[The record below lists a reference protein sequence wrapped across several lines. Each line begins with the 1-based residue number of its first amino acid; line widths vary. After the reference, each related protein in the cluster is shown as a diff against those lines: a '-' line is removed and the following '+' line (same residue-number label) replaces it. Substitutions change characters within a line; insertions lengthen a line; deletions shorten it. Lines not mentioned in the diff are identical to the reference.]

1 MIRYQ
6 RLAAGPAVLT
16 RAALVAAVIAG
27 GAVAPAFAAPLFD
40 AVGDATCIL
49 SGGGSCSVPYDIT
62 QINAVAS
69 GGNVVFHV
77 YLNQNIVQVPSADP
91 SAAGQIGGY
100 IDIDTDQ
107 NLFTGTFAWGD
118 YFGGSPPWP
127 DPTQRLSGL
136 GVEYYVDLYSE
147 AFHAG
152 TVDIWDGPGTT
163 VLGSAPILYGTN
175 SFEITVPLSV
185 LGGDDGNL
193 NYDVVVGDGTGLT
206 DQAVNYQDVQ
216 NGSPPGVSSI
226 PEPSSVALFG
236 LILVGIGLVRQRT
249 RAT

>member
-1 MIRYQ
+1 MIPFQ
-6 RLAAGPAVLT
+6 RLTARPAALT
-16 RAALVAAVIAG
+16 RVALAAAFVASCG
-27 GAVAPAFAAPLFD
+27 VATVSAAPLAD
-40 AVGDATCIL
+40 PVGDAACIL
-49 SGGGSCSVPYDIT
+49 SGGGSCTVPYDIT
-62 QINAVAS
+62 QINAVTG
-69 GGNVVFHV
+69 GGNVAFHV
-77 YLNQNIVQVPSADP
+77 TLNQNIVQVPSANP
-91 SAAGQIGGY
+91 SSASQLGGY

-136 GVEYYVDLYSE
+136 GVEYYIDLYSE
-147 AFHAG
+147 GSHAG

-163 VLGSAPILYGTN
+163 VLGSAPILYGPN
-175 SFEITVPLSV
+175 SFDIIVPLSV

-236 LILVGIGLVRQRT
+236 LILVGIGLVRQGT